1 MTERL
6 KQLLGGEADGLPI
19 PPPPTNA
26 VIRQGRGIRRRNR
39 MVVGA
44 AGLAA
49 AVVVGGTALALA
61 PGDDGRDTAPD
72 AAAAAPPPG
81 AVYAVGNTVYL
92 DDGAQSLTVDD
103 KAVKSLYYTSAGV
116 LVRQGN
122 NAWSDGGGPQRFSLI
137 APDGSLSPVSVET
150 EETVHATDPDQP
162 YLAYGQAVDGN
173 LVVFVHDVA
182 TDEQVAKVVVGPT
195 RDGWFPVSIDGDH
208 VIVAERLRRR
218 HLRRR
223 LEDVRR

>member
-19 PPPPTNA
+19 PPAPTNA
-26 VIRQGRGIRRRNR
+26 VIRQGRGLRRRNR

-49 AVVVGGTALALA
+49 AAVVGGAALTLA
-61 PGDDGRDTAPD
+61 PGEDGRDTAPD
-72 AAAAAPPPG
+72 AAATPPAG

-92 DDGAQSLTVDD
+92 DDGARSVTVDD

-122 NAWSDGGGPQRFSLI
+122 NAWSDGGGPQRFSL
-137 APDGSLSPVSVET
+137 
-150 EETVHATDPDQP
+150 
-162 YLAYGQAVDGN
+162 
-173 LVVFVHDVA
+173 
-182 TDEQVAKVVVGPT
+182 
-195 RDGWFPVSIDGDH
+195 
-208 VIVAERLRRR
+208 
-218 HLRRR
+218 
-223 LEDVRR
+223 